1 MFRILGI
8 LVFGI
13 ASGYCMLRLRS
24 GQRMPGH
31 ERLLSW
37 VVWAMLWSFGAGI
50 GGDHALLVNLP
61 MLGLTA
67 LCLSIFATVGSIV
80 ACGVLQR
87 LTVRGSVFA
96 PGGRSGDSGGSG
108 AMRGSM
114 VTVAFFVAGVAMG
127 AAGLVPGWIDA
138 NALSAWMLYL
148 LIWLVGFGL
157 GANPRR
163 ELFKGKWSMFL
174 IAPVSVTGTIAGGL
188 IAASLPWGL
197 NVADS
202 VTAVSGMGY
211 YSLSSQIIINM
222 KSAVIGHDL
231 ALNLGTIAFI
241 GNIMREIVT
250 LLFAPVISRF
260 GGCYA
265 LVGAAGVTSLDVA
278 LPSVRATC
286 GDAAVPAA
294 LINGIMLEV
303 ATPFLVTMAVVLL

>member
-1 MFRILGI
+1 MFKILGI
-8 LVFGI
+8 LVFGVVI
-13 ASGYCMLRLRS
+13 GYCQLRLRS
-24 GQRMPGH
+24 GQRISGH
-31 ERLLSW
+31 ERLLGW
-37 VVWAMLWSFGAGI
+37 VVWIMLWAFGAGI
-50 GGDHALLVNLP
+50 GGDRTLLANLP
-61 MLGLTA
+61 VMGLTA
-67 LCLSIFATVGSIV
+67 LCLGVFATAGSIM
-80 ACGVLQR
+80 ACGILQR
-87 LTVRGSVFA
+87 LTLGGSVPA
-96 PGGRSGDSGGSG
+96 PAGQSGDSGGIG
-108 AMRGSM
+108 AMRGSL
-114 VTVAFFVAGVAMG
+114 VTVAFFVAGVTMG

-163 ELFKGKWSMFL
+163 EMFKGKWSMFL
-174 IAPVSVTGTIAGGL
+174 IAPVSVIGTIAGGSL
-188 IAASLPWGL
+188 AAALPWGL
-197 NVADS
+197 NAADS

-241 GNIMREIVT
+241 GNIIREIIT

-265 LVGAAGVTSLDVA
+265 LVGAAGVTSLDVT
-278 LPSVRATC
+278 LPSIRATC

-303 ATPFLVTMAVVLL
+303 ATPFIVTLASL